1 MLKQGKKCQLDKKMN
16 KLNIKNKKAF
26 FNFEILEKEVAG
38 LVLLGT
44 EVKSVVEG
52 KISFTDAYC
61 DFIENELWLKSFH
74 ISEYDKAADNHLP
87 KRDRKLLLTK
97 QQLKKFRKKYDEK
110 GLTIVPL
117 NIFTNTKGLV
127 KMEITLV
134 RGKKQFDKRDSIK
147 EKDIDRDIKMKIK
160 NY

>member
-1 MLKQGKKCQLDKKMN
+1 MKN
-16 KLNIKNKKAF
+16 KLSIKNKKAF
-26 FNFEILEKEVAG
+26 FNYEIIESEVAG

-44 EVKSVVEG
+44 EVKSIVDG

-61 DFIENELWLKSFH
+61 DFVENELWLKNFH
-74 ISEYDKAADNHLP
+74 ISEYEKAAENHDP

-97 QQLKKFRKKYDEK
+97 QQLNKFKKKFDEK

-117 NIFTNTKGLV
+117 NIFINTKGLV
-127 KMEITLV
+127 KMDIALV
-134 RGKKQFDKRDSIK
+134 RGKKQYDKRESIK
-147 EKDIDRDIKMKIK
+147 EKDMDRDLKKKIK